1 MTLQSMWQR
10 CVASLAPLTL
20 ITGCATGPASLTP
33 AQQTQIAT
41 AQAQTAIAEYGTQ
54 TAQLTGLQLQGLAT
68 IFAMREGNLSPQEMQ
83 LLAAQLYK
91 TISQSTSDQG
101 EQINQYIDLEIKNA
115 VAQGQENRAKQ
126 IAISRVFSAYG
137 MKQSGQGEN
146 ASPFLSCQF
155 GAQNGL
161 KMTLTL
167 PPSEINLNQIELGET
182 TYSGLCEIKRNS
194 ILASDNYQKQEPIY
208 IRHGIDLRTMSLLA
222 PATAIGAAP

>member
-1 MTLQSMWQR
+1 MILQSMWQR
-10 CVASLAPLTL
+10 CVTSLAPLTL
-20 ITGCATGPASLTP
+20 ITGCATGPAPLTP

-41 AQAQTAIAEYGTQ
+41 AQAQMAIAEYGNQ

-83 LLAAQLYK
+83 MLAAQMYQI
-91 TISQSTSDQG
+91 ISQSTAGQR

-115 VAQGQENRAKQ
+115 VAQGQGNRAKQ
-126 IAISRVFSAYG
+126 IAISRVFSTYG

-161 KMTLTL
+161 KITLSL
-167 PPSEINLNQIELGET
+167 PPSEINLNQIRLGEMT
-182 TYSGLCEIKRNS
+182 HSGLCEMKRNS
-194 ILASDNYQKQEPIY
+194 TLASDNYKKQEPIY
-208 IRHGIDLRTMSLLA
+208 IRHGINLRTMPLLT
-222 PATAIGAAP
+222 PATAIGVSP